1 MTNKQTDF
9 NEYLKKQ
16 LKDNEFKILYNE
28 YGKQL
33 EVAYKIVQLR
43 KRANITQIQLAKK
56 IGTTQ
61 SNIARM
67 ERGQQNFT
75 INILD
80 KLAGVFEKNLEIS
93 FK

>member
-1 MTNKQTDF
+1 MNKSTDF

-16 LKDNEFKILYNE
+16 LKDKELKGFYDE

-33 EVAYKIVQLR
+33 EIAYKIVQLR
-43 KRANITQIQLAKK
+43 KKANITQAQLAKK

-67 ERGQQNFT
+67 EKGQQNFT
-75 INILD
+75 INLLD
-80 KLAGVFEKNLEIS
+80 RLAGVFGKSLEIS
-93 FK
+93 FE

>member
-9 NEYLKKQ
+9 NKYLKEQ
-16 LKDNEFKILYNE
+16 LKNDDFRRFYNE

-43 KRANITQIQLAKK
+43 KKANITQAQLAKK

-67 ERGQQNFT
+67 EKGQQNFT

-80 KLAGVFEKNLEIS
+80 RLAGVFGKNLKVGFE
-93 FK
+93 